1 MIDDIEII
9 EDVPKEINF
18 NFKSYFT
25 LTIIIAI
32 LAILQIIITSSNIF
46 NDYMSTLLL
55 FKTSKIISLIG
66 PILLIISSM
75 VIFTNLTQKPKI
87 AGICGI
93 IIGIVGFFTL
103 PIISEIIG
111 VLLLIDGLRLI
122 INS

>member
-32 LAILQIIITSSNIF
+32 LAILQILITSSNIF
-46 NDYMSTLLL
+46 NDYMNTLLL

-66 PILLIISSM
+66 PILLIISSL
-75 VIFTNLTQKPKI
+75 VIITNLTQKPKI